1 MTLPNPP
8 VQWRPTSHATAT
20 ELAARKPAASGVM
33 SLLRPEGV
41 ALPPAR
47 RLVVLVPD
55 LDLDDAAL
63 ARRIWNLAVPN
74 KLSVLYLGLSISA
87 SEEPHV
93 RRQLATIAALTRDD
107 WVKVST
113 RLAGETDWVA
123 ALRPLVRK
131 DDLIVCHLEQT
142 VSGWRGPR
150 PLGETLC
157 QILQLPVQLLEG
169 FYAGDPAQAAHP
181 TARLVFWSGA
191 FIILASAFWLQV
203 QISGLPKNWA
213 VTALVALSVV
223 AVCLR
228 IGLWIL
234 VFK

>member
-8 VQWRPTSHATAT
+8 VQWRPITRGTAT
-20 ELAARKPAASGVM
+20 ESLSRKPAASGVM
-33 SLLRPEGV
+33 SLLRPEDV
-41 ALPPAR
+41 ALLPAR

-74 KLSVLYLGLSISA
+74 KLSVLYLGLSTSA

-113 RLAGETDWVA
+113 LLAGETGWVA
-123 ALRPLVRK
+123 ALRPLLRK

-142 VSGWRGPR
+142 ASGWRGSR
-150 PLGETLC
+150 PLGVTLV
-157 QILQLPVQLLEG
+157 QIFQLPVQLLEG
-169 FYAGDPAQAAHP
+169 FYAGDPAQAVHP
-181 TARLVFWSGA
+181 TARLAFWGGA
-191 FIILASAFWLQV
+191 VIILASAFWVQV
-203 QISGLPKNWA
+203 QISALPKNWA
-213 VTALVALSVV
+213 ESALMALSVV
-223 AVCLR
+223 AECGL
-228 IGLWIL
+228 IGLWSQ